1 MISSRNEGRE
11 DIYKVLEVW
20 GSGGP
25 SSIPLRGLLPSK
37 AEGLIPT
44 KSVYICPLEC
54 RELQQA
60 KNEINQVYQEGK
72 WDDYKKITNPFEY
85 IFLSWNRRSS
95 RSVAT
100 RQPLSRSYFKMIELW
115 KRLDL
120 TTELAPLVRAHGGLR
135 TAHSAEGPGGF
146 IEACIVNVFRNLID
160 DCAWT
165 YAGSDAITLRSD
177 AKNVPGWRK
186 AVKFLLWNPMVCIHD
201 GQDGTGNILSRKNQ
215 EHFVM
220 LTRFRHNHGVHLYT
234 ADGGFDFSNDYNA
247 QEDSIFPLLL
257 AEAILGLQVLAKGG
271 CIILKCFD
279 TMEQPTLDLLWLL
292 TRAFRSWGLVKP
304 HTSRSGNA
312 ERYFIG
318 KGFIEPSSDILDI
331 LLKYQSKQDF
341 LSPIL
346 EHPINC
352 PSWIQTIERI
362 RSLQTEIEQM
372 EIIVI
377 RQTLNLIQC
386 TDPAIIRTLVAE
398 NVNRSIAWCKHHD
411 EEITTTW
418 INEFEKNV
426 SRETSDLLMIL
437 NPPMHAVPYSYVNW
451 TQKNISNPSLT
462 FDSFRTGDVREVQTL
477 DANPFMRLKTKS
489 VLTMMRP
496 VDGSHKVFSQT
507 PFGGHLGGK
516 RIHREYEEAFEENDS
531 D

>member
-1 MISSRNEGRE
+1 MDTS

-25 SSIPLRGLLPSK
+25 ASIPLRPATYSY
-37 AEGLIPT
+37 PM
-44 KSVYICPLEC
+44 KSIYICPLEC

-120 TTELAPLVRAHGGLR
+120 TTELTPLVRAHGGLR

-146 IEACIVNVFRNLID
+146 IEACIVNAFRNLD
-160 DCAWT
+160 EDHSWT

-201 GQDGTGNILSRKNQ
+201 GKDGTGNILQRKNQ
-215 EHFVM
+215 DHFVM
-220 LTRFRHNHGVHLYT
+220 LTRFRHTHGVHIYT
-234 ADGGFDFSNDYNA
+234 ADGGFDFSSDYNA

-257 AEAILGLQVLAKGG
+257 AEAVLGLQVLAKGG
-271 CIILKCFD
+271 CMILKCFD

-292 TRAFRSWGLVKP
+292 SRAFRSWGLVKP

-318 KGFIEPSSDILDI
+318 KGFIEPSSDILNI
-331 LLKYQSKQDF
+331 LLKYQAKQEF

-352 PSWIQTIERI
+352 PSWLHTMDRI
-362 RSLQTEIEQM
+362 RTLQTEIEQM

-377 RQTLNLIQC
+377 RQTLNLIQL
-386 TDPAIIRTLVAE
+386 TDPAIIKSLVSD
-398 NVNRSIAWCKHHD
+398 NVNRSIQWCKDHD

-418 INEFEKNV
+418 IHEFEKNV
-426 SRETSDLLMIL
+426 NRETSDLLMIL
-437 NPPMHAVPYSYVNW
+437 SPPVHAVPYSYLTW
-451 TQKNISNPSLT
+451 AQKNTANPSLT
-462 FDSFRTGDVREVQTL
+462 FDRFRNGDVQEVQTL

-489 VLTMMRP
+489 IMP
-496 VDGSHKVFSQT
+496 INKVFSQT
-507 PFGGHLGGK
+507 PFGGSYVAQGAQGGQG
-516 RIHREYEEAFEENDS
+516 RSREYEEAPEDDDS
-531 D
+531 Y